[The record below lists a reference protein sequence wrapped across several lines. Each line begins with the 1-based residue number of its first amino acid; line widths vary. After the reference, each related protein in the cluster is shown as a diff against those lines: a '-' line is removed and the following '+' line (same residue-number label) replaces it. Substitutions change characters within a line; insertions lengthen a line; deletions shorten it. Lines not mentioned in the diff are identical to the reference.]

1 MGAWIEMTQT
11 ARILA
16 GSLLLG
22 AAAVTALPAI
32 AQVAGDGPAV
42 LDEIIVT
49 AQKRSQN
56 LQEVPAS
63 IAVVPASVLENRPGT
78 NIEGLQTLIPS
89 LNFRKGGTSLDS
101 SLFLRGVG
109 TINFAIAA
117 ESSVAFVLDGVVL
130 ARAGEAFGD
139 LYDVERIEV
148 LRGPQGTLF
157 GKNASAGVVSLV
169 TKRPGKEFGGTVELT
184 AAEGSEYKGKV
195 AVDLPLSDT
204 VRARLTGFTGTYDG
218 NITNLYTADPA
229 AKKPKVNGYDRKGV
243 RGVVEWDASEALKWT
258 FIADYRKSDDDSL
271 AEVIGTSPTAGAN
284 QAALLSLLSGV
295 ALNGDKT
302 RQVRHNQTS
311 LSEEEGWGFSAQA
324 DYTVGDH
331 TITSITAWR
340 EWDIFGQRD
349 GDWLDRTA
357 AYVGNAF
364 AQLHDYGPQ
373 DNRTFSQELRIA
385 SPSGQSLEYVAGAF
399 YSNSKGDRT
408 FTRDTTVC
416 TASTLAIDAT
426 GVRPCLP
433 GASTF
438 VSGTS
443 SATFGSKSESVAGFA
458 QGTLRLTDQLSA
470 IAGLRL
476 THDKLEAYH
485 NRIPSRA
492 PIDLPGIRR
501 DLSGW
506 VDKAN
511 KDNVSGKAGLSY
523 QASDEVSTY
532 ATYSR
537 GYKGPAFNVFFN
549 QAANQRNLIK
559 AETVDAYEVGV
570 KSELFGRR
578 ALVNV
583 AGFWSKYDNFQAN
596 NFDTLNGVVIT
607 RLTNAGKVSTKGIE
621 VDSQVRVTEDF
632 RLTGGLAYTDAQIDK
647 FRDASGV
654 LSSARKGE
662 PLPLAPKWKLSVGG
676 EYTIAPESLP
686 VDFHLNGTYAYT
698 SGQTSDLG
706 NNPLLHIHSYDL
718 VNVGFA
724 ISDKEDRY
732 RLSLFVNNL
741 FDQSFPIQIAPGG
754 PGGSLRYVIP
764 READR
769 YAGVSLRVKFGA

>member
-1 MGAWIEMTQT
+1 MSHQNNRVSTRPLI
-11 ARILA
+11 A
-16 GSLLLG
+16 GLLLG
-22 AAAVTALPAI
+22 ATALTSLPAF
-32 AQVAGDGPAV
+32 AQVANDGPIV
-42 LDEIIVT
+42 LEEIIVT
-49 AQKRSQN
+49 AQKRAQR
-56 LQEVPAS
+56 LQD
-63 IAVVPASVLENRPGT
+63 VPASVAVVAASTLDNRPGT
-78 NIEGLQTLIPS
+78 TIEGLQTLIPS

-130 ARAGEAFGD
+130 GRAGEAFGD

-157 GKNASAGVVSLV
+157 GKNASAGVVNLV
-169 TKRPGKEFGGTVELT
+169 TKRPGDKFGGTVELT

-229 AKKPKVNGYDRKGV
+229 AKKSKVNGYDRKGV
-243 RGVVEWDASEALKWT
+243 RGVVEWDASDALTWT
-258 FIADYRKSDDDSL
+258 FIADYRKADDDSL
-271 AEVIGTSPTAGAN
+271 AEVIGTSPVAGAN
-284 QAALLSLLSGV
+284 QAALLSLLSGID
-295 ALNGDKT
+295 LKGDKT
-302 RQVRHNQTS
+302 RQVRHNEAS

-324 DYTVGDH
+324 DYSVGDH

-340 EWDIFGQRD
+340 EWDIWGQRD

-357 AYVGNAF
+357 PYVGTAF

-385 SPSGQSLEYVAGAF
+385 SPSGQTLEYVAGA
-399 YSNSKGDRT
+399 YYANSKGDRT
-408 FTRDTTVC
+408 FTRDTTIC
-416 TASTLAIDAT
+416 TASTLAIDST
-426 GVRPCLP
+426 GQRPCLP
-433 GASTF
+433 GASNY

-443 SATFGSKSESVAGFA
+443 SATFGSKSETIAGFA

-485 NRIPSRA
+485 NRVPSQA

-506 VDKAN
+506 VDKAS

-523 QASDEVSTY
+523 KVTNEVATY

-559 AETVDAYEVGV
+559 AETVDAYEAGV
-570 KSELFGRR
+570 KSELFDRR
-578 ALVNV
+578 ALVNI

-607 RLTNAGKVSTKGIE
+607 RLTNAGEVSTKGIE
-621 VDSQVRVTEDF
+621 IDSQLRVTEDF
-632 RLTGGLAYTDAQIDK
+632 NITAGLAYTDAQIEK
-647 FRDASGV
+647 FRDATGV
-654 LSSARKGE
+654 LTSARKGE

-676 EYTIAPESLP
+676 EYTIATDNLP
-686 VDFHLNGTYAYT
+686 VDFHLNANYAYT
-698 SGQTSDLG
+698 SSQFSDLG
-706 NNPLLHIHSYDL
+706 NNPLLRIHSYDL

-754 PGGSLRYVIP
+754 PGSALRYVIP

-769 YAGVSLRVKFGA
+769 YAGVSLRVKFGE

>member
-1 MGAWIEMTQT
+1 MTQKT
-11 ARILA
+11 LPFWPRRALV
-16 GSLLLG
+16 GSLLIG
-22 AAAVTALPAI
+22 ATALAPLPTL
-32 AQVAGDGPAV
+32 AQASGDGTLA
-42 LDEIIVT
+42 LEEIIVT
-49 AQKRSQN
+49 AQKRTQN
-56 LQEVPAS
+56 LQDVPAS
-63 IAVVPASVLENRPGT
+63 VAVVPASVLDNRPGT

-89 LNFRKGGTSLDS
+89 LNFRKGGTALDS

-157 GKNASAGVVSLV
+157 GKNASAGVVNLV
-169 TKRPGKEFGGTVELT
+169 TKRPGDKFGGTVELT
-184 AAEGSEYKGKV
+184 AAEGKEYKGKV
-195 AVDLPLSDT
+195 AVDLPLSET

-229 AKKPKVNGYDRKGV
+229 AKKSKVNGYDRKGV
-243 RGVVEWDASEALKWT
+243 RGVVEWDATENLKWT
-258 FIADYRKSDDDSL
+258 FIGDYRKADDDSL
-271 AEVIGTSPTAGAN
+271 AEVIGSSPTAGPN

-295 ALNGDKT
+295 DLRGDKT
-302 RQVRHNQTS
+302 RQVRHNEAS
-311 LSEEEGWGFSAQA
+311 LSQEEGWGFSAQA
-324 DYTVGDH
+324 DYTLGDH

-340 EWDIFGQRD
+340 EWDIWGQRE

-373 DNRTFSQELRIA
+373 DSRTFSQELRLA
-385 SPSGQSLEYVAGAF
+385 SPSGQTLEYVAGVYYA
-399 YSNSKGDRT
+399 NAKADRT

-416 TASTLAIDAT
+416 TATTLAVDAT
-426 GVRPCLP
+426 GLRPCLP
-433 GASTF
+433 GASTY
-438 VSGTS
+438 VAGTS
-443 SATFGSKSESVAGFA
+443 TATFGSKSESVAGFA

-476 THDKLEAYH
+476 THDKLETYH
-485 NRIPSRA
+485 NRIPSKA

-506 VDKAN
+506 QDEAS
-511 KDNVSGKAGLSY
+511 KDNISGKAGLAY
-523 QASDEVSTY
+523 QVSEAVSTY

-549 QAANQRNLIK
+549 QAANQRNLIE
-559 AETVDAYEVGV
+559 AETVDAYEVGL

-578 ALVNV
+578 ALVNI

-596 NFDTLNGVVIT
+596 NFDTLNGIVIT
-607 RLTNAGKVSTKGIE
+607 RLTNAGEVSTKGIE
-621 VDSQVRVTEDF
+621 LDSQFRVTQDF
-632 RLTGGLAYTDAQIDK
+632 NLSAGVAYTDAQIDK

-662 PLPLAPKWKLSVGG
+662 PLPLAPKWKLSVSGD
-676 EYTIAPESLP
+676 YTIAPDNLP
-686 VDFHLNGTYAYT
+686 VDFHLTGTYSYT

-706 NNPLLHIHSYDL
+706 NNPLLHIHAYDL
-718 VNVGFA
+718 VNVGIA
-724 ISDKEDRY
+724 ISDKTDRY

-741 FDQSFPIQIAPGG
+741 FDQSFPLQIATGG
-754 PGGSLRYVIP
+754 PGGALRYVIP

-769 YAGVSLRVKFGA
+769 YAGVSLRVKFGD